1 MSILQR
7 TAKRTAGL
15 LGRESSLVR
24 RLRPAYESLLDW
36 SSAGRGALWTING
49 ETFRVDP
56 RQRHRLGQ
64 DYDAPVARF
73 IRERLK
79 PGAVCV
85 DVGANVGVY
94 VLQFARWSGPR
105 GRVVAFEP
113 NPSALA
119 VLRRHVEMNELTERV
134 TLVASAIGAT
144 EGHAALYAAEA
155 DGMSRLGEANR
166 LIADRVTKITVP
178 VMTLDSYCAANS
190 LAPDWLFLDIEGF
203 EFAALE
209 GARALIRERGA
220 SLNLIVEMHPSV
232 WASAETTRAG
242 AESLLDELNLRAV
255 PLTGQQDPLGEHGI
269 VYLEPR
275 AQRVRARD

>member
-1 MSILQR
+1 MSILQKAAR
-7 TAKRTAGL
+7 RTAGL
-15 LGRESSLVR
+15 LGRESRLVR

-56 RQRHRLGQ
+56 RQRHRLGEE
-64 DYDAPVARF
+64 YDAPVARF
-73 IRERLK
+73 IRERIK

-113 NPSALA
+113 NPSALK
-119 VLRRHVEMNELTERV
+119 VLRRHVALNNLGARV
-134 TLVASAIGAT
+134 TLAASAVGRE
-144 EGHAALYAAEA
+144 EGRAALYAAEA
-155 DGMSRLGEANR
+155 DGMSRLGEANP
-166 LIADRVTKITVP
+166 LIADRATEINVP
-178 VMTLDSYCAANS
+178 VTTLDAYCAAHG

-209 GARALIRERGA
+209 GARALIKRRGA
-220 SLNLIVEMHPSV
+220 ALSLVVEMHPDV
-232 WASAETTRAG
+232 WPSAATTRAG
-242 AESLLDELNLRAV
+242 AESLLDELGLRAV
-255 PLTGQQDPLGEHGI
+255 PLTGQRDPLGEHGI

-275 AQRVRARD
+275 